1 MSLAATGKPSKGI
14 IFGFDLDQTL
24 IDSHGLKQSDL
35 KDYETARKFI
45 DSRINQTILDYILH
59 TAINYRRL
67 GYIDAIFLLT
77 NNGDRKYVAFVSR
90 YISDTL
96 KGRGTFGQIRNTP
109 YGNSQMPDFGDKV
122 GYFFDYV
129 MVRQHASRGGTEDPS
144 KSLKDIKYMI
154 NALKETRFKDIKFSD
169 DKDLASRTYFFDDR
183 SQHRIR
189 NELTDFGYPEN
200 YIQITGP
207 DYFPPPNDSVN
218 MGFIHGKDDL
228 SDYRPIFS
236 VFKSISAS
244 IQEARVAEHQAT
256 IKAEQEAFNTRLK
269 TLQKPIA
276 SAKGPLNAAAL
287 QAAAKSIT
295 ENPVVPRGTLN
306 LLKARV
312 AQRQGIL
319 PTHLQSYSRSGNTPP
334 RLSRAGQ
341 ASLLSLPPSATRTTL
356 GTGTRANRP
365 IGSISSGF
373 GGKRRRTYKNRK
385 NRTTRRKRSA

>member
-35 KDYETARKFI
+35 KDYETARTFI
-45 DSRINQTILDYILH
+45 DSRINQNILDYILH

-77 NNGDRKYVAFVSR
+77 NNSDRKYVAFVSR
-90 YISDTL
+90 YISDRL

-109 YGNSQMPDFGDKV
+109 YGNSQMPDFGDKI

-154 NALKETRFKDIKFSD
+154 NALRESRFKDIKFTD

-200 YIQITGP
+200 YIQIEGP
-207 DYFPPPNDSVN
+207 EYYPPPNNEVN

-228 SDYRPIFS
+228 TDYRPIFNL
-236 VFKSISAS
+236 FKSISAS
-244 IQEARVAEHQAT
+244 IKETRNAEHQAS
-256 IKAEQEAFNTRLK
+256 IKANQEAFNARLRSLK
-269 TLQKPIA
+269 KVKAPA
-276 SAKGPLNAAAL
+276 NAAAL

-295 ENPVVPRGTLN
+295 ENPVVPSGTLN

-319 PTHLQSYSRSGNTPP
+319 PTHLQAYSRSGNTPP

-341 ASLLSLPPSATRTTL
+341 ASLLTLPPSATRSSL
-356 GTGTRANRP
+356 GIGTRTNKP

-373 GGKRRRTYKNRK
+373 GGKRRRTYKKCK
-385 NRTTRRKRSA
+385 NRTTRRKRRA

>member
-1 MSLAATGKPSKGI
+1 MSLTSEKRKPTKGI

-35 KDYETARKFI
+35 KDYETARVFI
-45 DSRINQTILDYILH
+45 NSRINNNMLEYILH

-77 NNGDRKYVAFVSR
+77 NNSDRKYVAFVSR
-90 YISDTL
+90 YISDRL

-109 YGNSQMPDFGDKV
+109 YGNSQMPDFGDNI

-129 MVRQHASRGGTEDPS
+129 MVRQHTSRGGTEDPS
-144 KSLKDIKYMI
+144 KSLKDVKFMI
-154 NALKETRFKDIKFSD
+154 NALNETRFKDIKFAD

-200 YIQITGP
+200 YIQIIGP
-207 DYFPPPNDSVN
+207 DYYPSTNNEVN

-228 SDYRPIFS
+228 TDYNPIFGL
-236 VFKSISAS
+236 FKNIS
-244 IQEARVAEHQAT
+244 AT
-256 IKAEQEAFNTRLK
+256 IKETRNAERQSAIKANQEAFNARLRSLK
-269 TLQKPIA
+269 KVKAPV
-276 SAKGPLNAAAL
+276 NAAAL
-287 QAAAKSIT
+287 DAAAKSIT
-295 ENPVVPRGTLN
+295 ENPVVSSGTLN

-312 AQRQGIL
+312 AQRQGTL
-319 PTHLQSYSRSGNTPP
+319 PTHLRAYAASGNTPP

-341 ASLLSLPPSATRTTL
+341 ASLLTLPPSATRSSL
-356 GTGTRANRP
+356 GIGTRTNRP

-373 GGKRRRTYKNRK
+373 GGKRRKTFKKRK
-385 NRTTRRKRSA
+385 NTVTRRKRRA